1 MLAPRVFLVFAL
13 AAAVLAESADELE
26 QWTQASKCN
35 CCKVVMTDIK
45 AILINITGK
54 LEPVFH
60 KAIQAACQRYIKI
73 QPFEKICE
81 FINETLLHPLFEWLL
96 KKEGEIDPEFDC
108 QYMKFCPRPKGF
120 EVFLRMLKVAD
131 VPDFH

>member
-1 MLAPRVFLVFAL
+1 MLAPRALLIFAL
-13 AAAVLAESADELE
+13 AAAVLAESATEP
-26 QWTQASKCN
+26 WTQETKCN
-35 CCKVVMTDIK
+35 CCKVVMGDVKTIV
-45 AILINITGK
+45 ISITGK
-54 LEPVFH
+54 LEPVFQ
-60 KAIQAACQRYIKI
+60 KAIQAACRRYVMIE
-73 QPFEKICE
+73 PFEKICE
-81 FINETLLHPLFEWLL
+81 YIGETLLHPLFEWIL